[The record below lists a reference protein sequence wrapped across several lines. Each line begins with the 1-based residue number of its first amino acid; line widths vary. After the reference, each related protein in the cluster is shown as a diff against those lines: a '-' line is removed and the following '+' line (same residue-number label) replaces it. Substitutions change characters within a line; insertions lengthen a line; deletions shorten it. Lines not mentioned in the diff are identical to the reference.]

1 MSRGPGTPHD
11 DASALTSLGG
21 SARPS
26 RDADGYR
33 ERRFLAD
40 RRMLPARVL
49 TLASQRRRR
58 GGPVTREALMEFA
71 RFLMTRPAGDR
82 VAQYVVTRLMSVHGT
97 RAAAIGRFGPDGALT
112 IVGSFGMPEEA
123 LDSYASLSLWDSSPM
138 SDCVISGEPVI
149 LLTSAEVDEE
159 YPDCVDESAAVRAPM
174 AIWPLALPQE
184 AFGTLHLAL
193 PAPSA
198 AQSLLADGAEV
209 AVLLSL
215 YLSLAGQPAPRAF
228 RSDLRAD
235 ASATADQTTA
245 GIARSPEQLT
255 ERQSAILS
263 RMATGQTNAQIAR
276 DIGFSESTVRQE
288 TMAIYRY
295 LGATGRHDATRLA
308 AERGLISSN

>member
-11 DASALTSLGG
+11 ETSALTATGG
-21 SARPS
+21 SSSPARDP
-26 RDADGYR
+26 DGYR
-33 ERRFLAD
+33 ERRSLPD

-97 RAAAIGRFGPDGALT
+97 RAAAICRFAPDGAPTL
-112 IVGSFGMPEEA
+112 VGSFGLPQEA
-123 LDSYASLSLWDSSPM
+123 VDSYAAHSLWDSSPM

-159 YPDCVDESAAVRAPM
+159 YPGCADDSPAIRAPM
-174 AIWPLALPQE
+174 AVWPLALPQS

-198 AQSLLADGAEV
+198 AQALLSDGAEV

-215 YLSLAGQPAPRAF
+215 YLSLAGPALPRPS
-228 RSDLRAD
+228 RPE
-235 ASATADQTTA
+235 SAIGEPTPGTATGQ
-245 GIARSPEQLT
+245 ARLAEELT
-255 ERQSAILS
+255 ERQSAILA

-288 TMAIYRY
+288 TMAIYRH
-295 LGATGRHDATRLA
+295 LGATDRHDATRLA
-308 AERGLISSN
+308 AERGLICDT